1 MSEETLITERFRQHP
16 LFRSLDRSIT
26 ETLLSDP
33 LCRLRRY
40 QNGET
45 VFSDDT
51 FDKALGMIVTGTV
64 SVYRIGGGNPVL
76 LNLLSAGDLFGAAAL
91 FSGESRYVTRIV
103 AKGSASIFF
112 LPAERCEEWIRTYPD
127 FAISYVRFLSDR
139 IRFLNR
145 RIASLAAPGVEQKL
159 AAFLLGDRETV
170 DLRMV
175 QIASALGVGRAS
187 LYRALDSF
195 CERGWISREGHKIR
209 ILDRMSLRSL
219 L

>member
-1 MSEETLITERFRQHP
+1 MSEETLITDRLCQHP
-16 LFRSLDRSIT
+16 LFRPLDRNILG
-26 ETLLSDP
+26 TLLSDP
-33 LCRLRRY
+33 RCHLRRF

-45 VFSDDT
+45 VFSDEA
-51 FDKALGMIVTGTV
+51 FEKALGLIVTGAV

-91 FSGESRYVTRIV
+91 FSGESHYVTRIV
-103 AKGSASIFF
+103 ASGSASIFF
-112 LPAERCEEWIRTYPD
+112 LSAELCEEWIRSYPD

-145 RIASLAAPGVEQKL
+145 RLASLAAPGVEQKL
-159 AAFLLGDRETV
+159 AAFLLGDRETIG
-170 DLRMV
+170 LRMV

-187 LYRALDSF
+187 LYRAVDTF
-195 CERGWISREGHKIR
+195 CERGWIRREGHGIR
-209 ILDRMSLRSL
+209 VLDRESLRSL